1 MFVCETVNPSQVFN
15 QSPCPLQQPVL
26 LSLIQQLSADI
37 GNNTEL
43 KHKYVHVLSTVIC
56 FLYYWLIII
65 ILFINS
71 IGFILPVDGRGDHE
85 LVYKQSIIFFMI
97 SMFHTSLRLK
107 TCTHLMRNKYGE

>member
-43 KHKYVHVLSTVIC
+43 KHKYVHVLSTVI
-56 FLYYWLIII
+56 YSYSYIS
-65 ILFINS
+65 LFKNS
-71 IGFILPVDGRGDHE
+71 IGFILPVDGLGDHE
-85 LVYKQSIIFFMI
+85 LVYKQSLIFFMI
-97 SMFHTSLRLK
+97 SMFYTSLRFK